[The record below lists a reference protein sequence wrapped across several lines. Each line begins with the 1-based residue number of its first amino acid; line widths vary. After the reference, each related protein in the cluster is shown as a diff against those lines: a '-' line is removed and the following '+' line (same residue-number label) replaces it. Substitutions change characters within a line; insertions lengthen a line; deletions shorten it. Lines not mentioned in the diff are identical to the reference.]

1 MRVRQWIYLALL
13 GISLSGCAAKP
24 PTPAYEALLRQ
35 AKITYEQGDMHK
47 SESLWRQLVGVHA
60 ELAIV
65 HQYLGH
71 ISFRF
76 GRWQEAY
83 SHYQSS
89 LALDAEQP
97 HLWHNLAVIRLRQAT
112 ETLLKAQQYQPL
124 ADDEKLLAQLLK
136 MQRMEHLLHESKA
149 AETTE

>member
-1 MRVRQWIYLALL
+1 MRVWQWLYLGLL
-13 GISLSGCAAKP
+13 ILSLSACAVKP

-35 AKITYEQGDMHK
+35 AKISYEQGDMHK
-47 SESLWRQLVGVHA
+47 SESLWRQLVSAHT

-89 LALDAEQP
+89 LALEPQQP

-112 ETLLKAQQYQPL
+112 ETLIRAQQYQPL
-124 ADDEKLLAQLLK
+124 ADDEKLLAQLLR
-136 MQRMEHLLHESKA
+136 MQRMEHLLHESTA
-149 AETTE
+149 AKTTE

>member
-1 MRVRQWIYLALL
+1 MRIRQRIYLVLL
-13 GISLSGCAAKP
+13 TLSLSACTVKP

-35 AKITYEQGDMHK
+35 AKVSYEQGDMHK
-47 SESLWRQLVGVHA
+47 SESLWLQLVNVHA
-60 ELAIV
+60 DLPIV

-76 GRWQEAY
+76 GRWQEAH
-83 SHYQSS
+83 SHYQNS
-89 LALDAEQP
+89 LALQPEQP

-112 ETLLKAQQYQPL
+112 ETLIRAQQYRPL

-136 MQRMEHLLHESKA
+136 MQRMEHLLHESIPPPMVD
-149 AETTE
+149 